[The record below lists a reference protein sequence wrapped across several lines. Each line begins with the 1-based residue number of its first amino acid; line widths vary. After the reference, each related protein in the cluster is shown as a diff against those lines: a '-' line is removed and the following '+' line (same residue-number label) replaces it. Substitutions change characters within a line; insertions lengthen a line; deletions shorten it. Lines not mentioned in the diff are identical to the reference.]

1 MKFEPNLE
9 ILIAMKLKTTF
20 KKKKKKK
27 IYITEQVN
35 ESKISIKES
44 IIDALKEENKLFRS
58 RVLKLEHITK

>member
-20 KKKKKKK
+20 KKKKKK

>member
-20 KKKKKKK
+20 KKRKKK

>member
-44 IIDALKEENKLFRS
+44 IIDALKEENKLFKS